1 MNEPG
6 PRLPGEVRR
15 FLKQPRV
22 AVLATVRRDG
32 TPASTACWYEL
43 QDARILI
50 TMYATARRLPNLRST
65 PHVAM
70 TVLGEDPYQHVS
82 ISGPVIEMWDD
93 PNLEVMDRL
102 AMRYT
107 GEAWPERHP
116 CVSALVQ
123 IERWHTYG
131 VLSDASD
138 HSSSA

>member
-50 TMYATARRLPNLRST
+50 TMYATARRLPNLRSA

-70 TVLGEDPYQHVS
+70 TVSARIPTSTSRSLG
-82 ISGPVIEMWDD
+82 
-93 PNLEVMDRL
+93 R
-102 AMRYT
+102 
-107 GEAWPERHP
+107 
-116 CVSALVQ
+116 
-123 IERWHTYG
+123 
-131 VLSDASD
+131 
-138 HSSSA
+138 